1 MISTLG
7 HLISVDLGT
16 LGVGTSRKTNAFADR
31 SREFLQRAFCVAKND
46 ESGSF
51 RSNWGKFA
59 AKNFTYCVL
68 DDFGWFWMIS
78 DVEVTDLLQLRWKI
92 HILDYDAGFPILG
105 AS

>member
-1 MISTLG
+1 MFLSQLQFNFSIFTQKNSLTVTISTLG

-51 RSNWGKFA
+51 RSN
-59 AKNFTYCVL
+59 
-68 DDFGWFWMIS
+68 
-78 DVEVTDLLQLRWKI
+78 
-92 HILDYDAGFPILG
+92 
-105 AS
+105 